1 MDETKFKSKIS
12 GEVRFSDRGYYP
24 YFQPHELPFDIKLS
38 SSTYRMCEE
47 AMMALSRLEGRA
59 MDMTEEE
66 RGMFQYA
73 FTLRESVHSSSI
85 EGTVSTLSDM
95 YLYEKGSAGDVM
107 SRDSREVSNYKD
119 AMKLGMDYIDEGNG
133 IDVEILQRMHKVLMN
148 SVRGWGKS
156 PGEFKSEQNAIGRPG
171 DTLETAAMVPA
182 PPESVGRL
190 ISNLLEYIEF
200 DENPVVKIAIAHYQF
215 EVIHPYRDGNGR
227 LGRLLIMLILHKEG
241 ILTHPMIYPSGYFD
255 KCRDEYIDA
264 LFAVSSE
271 DRFDEWVRF
280 FALAM
285 KEQVDDSMATI
296 DRLRAYRTELIGK
309 FGKNESTR
317 AAIELM
323 FSNPY
328 ISTSD
333 LSSSI
338 GVSQPTASKV
348 LKKLEN
354 EGIVREVTGKSRNRL
369 YLAEG
374 VLDILSGKWRS

>member
-24 YFQPHELPFDIKLS
+24 YFQPNELPFDIKFTS
-38 SSTYRMCEE
+38 TTYRMCEG
-47 AMMALSRLEGRA
+47 AMVALSRLEGRT

-66 RGMFQYA
+66 RSMFQYA

-95 YLYEKGSAGDVM
+95 YLYEKGSAGEVV
-107 SRDSREVSNYKD
+107 SRDSKEVSNYKD
-119 AMKLGMDYIDEGNG
+119 AMKIGMDYIDEGNR
-133 IDVEILQRMHKVLMN
+133 IDVEILHRMHKVLMN
-148 SVRGWGKS
+148 CVRGWGKS

-171 DTLETAAMVPA
+171 DTLETASMVPA
-182 PPESVGRL
+182 PPEYVGRL
-190 ISNLLEYIEF
+190 ISNLLEYIES
-200 DENPVVKIAIAHYQF
+200 DENPIVKIAIVHYQF

-227 LGRLLIMLILHKEG
+227 LGRLLVMLILHKMG
-241 ILTHPMIYPSGYFD
+241 ILTHSMIYPSGYFD
-255 KCRDEYIDA
+255 KRRDEYIDA

-280 FALAM
+280 FAQALI
-285 KEQVDDSMATI
+285 EQVEDSMATI
-296 DRLRAYRTELIGK
+296 DKLRMYRKELIEKYGR
-309 FGKNESTR
+309 NEATR
-317 AAIELM
+317 VAVGLM

-328 ISTSD
+328 IRTAD
-333 LSSSI
+333 IVSSS
-338 GVSQPTASKV
+338 GVTPPTASKA
-348 LKKLEN
+348 LKMLED
-354 EGIVREVTGKSRNRL
+354 EGVIREVTGKSRNRM